1 MEARR
6 LTIDHDPS
14 VPEERKR
21 IEESG
26 GQIIADS
33 KESLRVNG
41 RLNMTRSIGDLDLK
55 PFGVTAEPD
64 INRRNLKHGK
74 DKFLA
79 LLTDGI
85 CGSLTDSEIINC
97 VVDCEEPENAASRL
111 VDQALMY
118 SCEDNATAL
127 ILPLGSWGKPE
138 DNKSSSMFSLG
149 RNMALTSRY
158 N

>member
-1 MEARR
+1 
-6 LTIDHDPS
+6 
-14 VPEERKR
+14 
-21 IEESG
+21 
-26 GQIIADS
+26 
-33 KESLRVNG
+33 
-41 RLNMTRSIGDLDLK
+41 MTRSIGDLDLK
-55 PFGVTAEPD
+55 PYGVISVPD
-64 INRRNLKHGK
+64 MSRSNLKHGK

-85 CGSLTDSEIINC
+85 GSALSDNEIIDCILNC
-97 VVDCEEPENAASRL
+97 DDPKTAASRL

-138 DNKSSSMFSLG
+138 EGSTSNMFSLG
-149 RNMALTSRY
+149 RNMMLSARY